1 MSRLDKAVDV
11 LAAAKVWKEKC
22 LVGGESLLSSN
33 DLWTRQNLKSLQRLL
48 AEEKGA
54 GDGTFHEQFKGRLQ
68 PAATTVVQL
77 FAECLW
83 VYYLLIDTV
92 PEATKREHIRTV
104 WAWSGEGLPDDQR
117 LLGRE
122 LGKGLINPGKSY
134 SANLH
139 QETAYLVDLVLAWRN
154 ESQKDQ
160 IKDPWN
166 FARWVDGQAASGRS
180 QLRHA
185 VLYMLFPDDF
195 EPIMSSGQKRG
206 KVRRYGMGEGSHSE
220 SEIWSPVR
228 IDQELQSTRRELAR
242 LYGDQFEFDQIENVH
257 YKTWLRKEF
266 GDIKV
271 WVHSTGSGGRNW
283 DRIRQVGKIALS
295 ETALG
300 DLRQFE
306 SKDAIRQALIK
317 AGAGKKPNHRTLA
330 CWQFSQELSIG
341 DVLIA
346 FYGRPPRL
354 LGWCRITGDYRYAS
368 ERLDLRHS
376 RSVEWHSCPKPVVM
390 IATRNIINKPLTLT
404 HNNWCST
411 VSRAFLKMDLIGLG
425 TAPAWV
431 EPKEDLFLTTEQ
443 FDRIVASLTL
453 RKNVMLQGP
462 PGVGKTFIAKRIAW
476 HLAGIKDPDIIGM
489 VQFHQSYAYEDFVQG
504 WRPTEAGGFTL
515 RDGVF
520 LEFCKKAR
528 QRPDVPH
535 TFIIDE
541 INRGNLSR
549 IFGELLMLIEA
560 DKRGDEH
567 AIALTYGAAG
577 ERFSV
582 PANVHILGLM
592 NTADRSLAI
601 VDYALRRRFAFESL
615 KPEFNSDKFRKFLL
629 DHQVGEKLI
638 ATIVRKLN
646 ALNDTITS
654 DDDLGKG
661 FRIGHSYFV
670 PAKANELDESSY
682 RNIIETQIAP
692 LLREY
697 WFDSRSRAEQ
707 AIEDLLPERDDLT
720 PPSEEAAAEPNRP

>member
-33 DLWTRQNLKSLQRLL
+33 DLWTRQNLESLQRLL

-54 GDGTFHEQFKGRLQ
+54 GDGTFHEQFKGRLRS
-68 PAATTVVQL
+68 AAPEVARL

-83 VYYLLIDTV
+83 VYYLLIDTE
-92 PEATKREHIRTV
+92 PEVTKRERIRTV
-104 WAWSGEGLPDDQR
+104 WARSGEELPDDQTK
-117 LLGRE
+117 LGRV
-122 LGKGLINPGKSY
+122 LGKGLINPGKTY

-139 QETAYLVDLVLAWRN
+139 RETAYLVDLVLAWHN

-160 IKDPWN
+160 INDPWN
-166 FARWVDGQAASGRS
+166 FARWVDGQAASGRA
-180 QLRHA
+180 QLRHG
-185 VLYMLFPDDF
+185 VLYMLFPDEF
-195 EPIMSSGQKRG
+195 EPLMSSSQKLG
-206 KVRRYGMGEGSHSE
+206 MLKTYGMGAGSRSR
-220 SEIWSPVR
+220 SDQWSRVQ
-228 IDQELQSTRRELAR
+228 IDQELLSTRRKLTR
-242 LYGDQFEFDQIENVH
+242 LYGDQFEFDQIKGVH

-266 GDIKV
+266 GDVKV
-271 WVHSTGSGGRNW
+271 WVHSAGTNGRNW
-283 DRIRQVGKIALS
+283 DLMRQAGMAALH
-295 ETALG
+295 EPLLG
-300 DLRQFE
+300 DLGQFD
-306 SKDAIRQALIK
+306 SKEAIRQALIK
-317 AGAGKKPNHRTLA
+317 AGAGDNPYNRTLA
-330 CWQFSQELSIG
+330 CWQLLTELSIG
-341 DVLIA
+341 DVMIA
-346 FYGRPPRL
+346 FHGAGNWL
-354 LGWCRITGDYRYAS
+354 LGWGRVTGEYRYAS
-368 ERLDLRHS
+368 ERRVLQHCRE
-376 RSVEWHSCPKPVVM
+376 VEWHPCPKPVNFGSA
-390 IATRNIINKPLTLT
+390 IAAKTLTLT
-404 HNNWCST
+404 TSQWCGW
-411 VSRAFLKMDLIGLG
+411 VPRAFLKMDLIGLEP
-425 TAPAWV
+425 APAWV

-453 RKNVMLQGP
+453 RMNVMLQGP

-615 KPEFNSDKFRKFLL
+615 KPEFGSDKFRKFLL
-629 DHQVGEKLI
+629 DHQVEEKLI

-654 DDDLGKG
+654 DDDLGEG
-661 FRIGHSYFV
+661 FQIGHSYFV
-670 PAKANELDESSY
+670 PAMANELVESSY

-697 WFDSRSRAEQ
+697 WFDRSSRAEQ
-707 AIEDLLPERDDLT
+707 AIEDLLP
-720 PPSEEAAAEPNRP
+720 N